1 MHRSGIKV
9 DDELKKEFAA
19 VQQDSKVLYVE
30 IGINGETF
38 KKRSVVNGA
47 VDSKSWDIMA
57 KALKAQTPTYLV
69 TRVGVTG
76 NKWLL
81 IFYVPEDSVVR
92 EKMVYASSVS
102 ALKEGLGSNL
112 FSQSDYSITSVKECT
127 ADACAVSMKV
137 FTKEEIMTTNESAKQ
152 DAKDQ
157 SSKEASEAK
166 QQAMADIPLSVA
178 DDVTKELTKF
188 KDGKID
194 LVVLHIDGKTEVLHI
209 KTSAQKISLDDLGK
223 NHLPEKEPRYLI
235 YRYVHSYEDK
245 AQTPTVFLYYCPESA
260 TPRSKMTYSS
270 MKQNVGKIA
279 EKCGVEFTKTVEFSE
294 VGELATS
301 IQQELYPKSSEKKG
315 FTKPRKPGKGAGGL
329 VGGAKFSSGK

>member
-9 DDELKKEFAA
+9 DDDLKKEFAA
-19 VQQDSKVLYVE
+19 VQLDHKVLYVE
-30 IGINGETF
+30 IGINGENF

-47 VDSKSWDIMA
+47 VDSKSWEVMA
-57 KALKAQTPTYLV
+57 KVLKPQTPTYLV
-69 TRVGVTG
+69 TRVGGTG

-112 FSQSDYSITSVKECT
+112 FSQSDYSISNVKECN
-127 ADACAVSMKV
+127 ADAFASSMKV
-137 FTKEEIMTTNESAKQ
+137 FSKEEIMTSTESAKQ

-178 DDVTKELTKF
+178 DDAMKELHKF

-194 LVVLHIDGKTEVLHI
+194 LVVLHIDSKTEVLHH
-209 KTSAQKISLDDLGK
+209 KASGAQKISLEDLGK

-235 YRYVHSYEDK
+235 YRCS
-245 AQTPTVFLYYCPESA
+245 L
-260 TPRSKMTYSS
+260 
-270 MKQNVGKIA
+270 I
-279 EKCGVEFTKTVEFSE
+279 
-294 VGELATS
+294 
-301 IQQELYPKSSEKKG
+301 
-315 FTKPRKPGKGAGGL
+315 
-329 VGGAKFSSGK
+329 

>member
-9 DDELKKEFAA
+9 DDDLKKEFAA
-19 VQQDSKVLYVE
+19 VQQDHKVLYLEV
-30 IGINGETF
+30 GINGESF
-38 KKRSVVNGA
+38 KKRAVVNGA
-47 VDSKSWDIMA
+47 ADSKSWDIMA

-69 TRVGVTG
+69 TRAGGG

-112 FSQSDYSITSVKECT
+112 FSQTDYSISHVKECT
-127 ADACAVSMKV
+127 AEGFASAMKV
-137 FTKEEIMTTNESAKQ
+137 FSKEEIMTSNESAKQ

-178 DDVTKELTKF
+178 DDAMKELHKF

-194 LVVLHIDGKTEVLHI
+194 LVVLHIDSKTEVLHH
-209 KTSAQKISLDDLGK
+209 KASAQKITLDDLGK

-245 AQTPTVFLYYCPESA
+245 AQNPIVFLYYCPESA

-270 MKQNVGKIA
+270 MKQNVTKIA
-279 EKCGVEFTKTVEFSE
+279 EKCAIEFTKTVEFSE
-294 VGELATS
+294 VSELATS